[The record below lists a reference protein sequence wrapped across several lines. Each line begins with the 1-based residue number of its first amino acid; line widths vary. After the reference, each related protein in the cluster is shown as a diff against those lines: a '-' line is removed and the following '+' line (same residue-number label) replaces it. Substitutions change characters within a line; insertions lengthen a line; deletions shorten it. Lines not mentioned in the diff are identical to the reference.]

1 MFRVEGHTQDYP
13 GVPFQA
19 MTAFAAESQ
28 SGKYSINYSY
38 YTLKSPEIGISWI
51 AWLNLSPQG
60 RDLEIAAGILFPDLP
75 EEGGKAHQS
84 MSCLLVCLSGSFLLS
99 SIPWPRPLVVVL

>member
-1 MFRVEGHTQDYP
+1 
-13 GVPFQA
+13 

-60 RDLEIAAGILFPDLP
+60 RDLEIAAGILFPDP
-75 EEGGKAHQS
+75 ARRGWKGASIDE
-84 MSCLLVCLSGSFLLS
+84 LSFSLFIWQLFVEFDTLAPPVGCRF
-99 SIPWPRPLVVVL
+99 ITN